1 MKEFK
6 RLGVHV
12 LLLLLA
18 AVAAF
23 VNAQP
28 DEGAVE
34 PLKPGEV
41 DVWGGSHDDVTRV
54 IFEGK
59 TKVVS
64 LERQKDQRGNWYL
77 GKVEPSEKQAEE
89 PEKKPDAGPHSRPPK
104 KVEPATFVSIK
115 VGEKI
120 AKAVAPLRAKRAIGE
135 IAPDREKVF
144 GLERPKGTLTVE
156 IGDKKHVLI
165 IGGPTP
171 GSGSRYVRHAET
183 KLVYVV
189 DAEAFRDIEG
199 GASRLSERSTH
210 EWKFSEVEK
219 ATVLAGDKRRDLVR
233 SGTEGRRFWA
243 DESSQDVNDETSN
256 NWLRKVQN
264 LRPVKYLEKLPEGA
278 EKIVRV
284 EYATKGDKLGWMDLY
299 RFRGKDDK
307 DEFLLSSEHLRLFG
321 TVAKTLAEQVRDDMP
336 SLFPA
341 EE

>member
-6 RLGVHV
+6 RLGIHV
-12 LLLLLA
+12 ILLLVA

-28 DEGAVE
+28 DEGGSE

-41 DVWGGSHDDVTRV
+41 DIWVGSYEDVSRV
-54 IFEGK
+54 TFDSK
-59 TKVVS
+59 TKIVT
-64 LERQKDQRGNWYL
+64 LEHKKDQRGSWYL
-77 GKVEPSEKQAEE
+77 GKVEPSEKQEE
-89 PEKKPDAGPHSRPPK
+89 PEVKPDAGPHSRPPK
-104 KVEPATFVSIK
+104 KVEPATFASIK

-135 IAPDREKVF
+135 IAPEREKVF
-144 GLERPKGTLTVE
+144 GLDRPKGTLTVE

-171 GSGSRYVRHAET
+171 GSGSRYVRHSAS

-189 DAEAFRDIEG
+189 DAEAIRDIEG

-219 ATVLAGDKRRDLVR
+219 ATVLAGDKRRNLVR
-233 SGTEGRRFWA
+233 GGTEGRRFWA
-243 DESSQDVNDETSN
+243 DESSQETNDETAN

-264 LRPVKYLEKLPEGA
+264 LRPVKYLEALPEGA
-278 EKIVRV
+278 DKIVRV
-284 EYATKGDKLGWMDLY
+284 EYGGGRDTLGWLDLY
-299 RFRGKDDK
+299 RYRGKDDK
-307 DEFLLSSEHLRLFG
+307 DEYLLSSEHVRLYG
-321 TVAKTLAEQVRDDMP
+321 TVAKTLGEQVRDDMQ